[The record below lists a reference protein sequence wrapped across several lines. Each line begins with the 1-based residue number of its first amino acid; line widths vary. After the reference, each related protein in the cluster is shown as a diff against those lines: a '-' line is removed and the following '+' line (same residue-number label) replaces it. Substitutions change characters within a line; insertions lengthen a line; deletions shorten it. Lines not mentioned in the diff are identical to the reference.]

1 MLGHLAGNNN
11 LDQRWFVQICLMPR
25 IAGIQHQR
33 REFFEPLLFL
43 HHATLWA
50 ELHFRRASASVSGM
64 PLYLFSVSGYT
75 LPEALVL
82 Y

>member
-1 MLGHLAGNNN
+1 MI
-11 LDQRWFVQICLMPR
+11 QREARIFAPLFVSCNFM
-25 IAGIQHQR
+25 G
-33 REFFEPLLFL
+33 
-43 HHATLWA
+43 
-50 ELHFRRASASVSGM
+50 ELHFRHASASVSGM